1 MKIIVHFIFKPLIES
16 VLEEGL
22 LYLNG
27 PLMKGQ
33 SVEGQLVSSYITP
46 SANYNS
52 CSRFWVIRFTESET
66 IQ

>member
-1 MKIIVHFIFKPLIES
+1 MLIIIHEMKTILHFIFKPLIES

-33 SVEGQLVSSYITP
+33 SVEG
-46 SANYNS
+46 
-52 CSRFWVIRFTESET
+52 
-66 IQ
+66 